1 MLESF
6 RQHRASQLL
15 GTAVSV
21 FRANDWTLNR
31 RDPDGLRYVASVC
44 VWVHW
49 FMVATCLVQ
58 LVYRPWYGPERYAAY
73 ALLYLVLVGF
83 SAYVHYRLAS
93 NRAMTWRWI
102 FALCTLDVLL
112 ITAGTVVGGGFSH
125 YCTTRCWP
133 ALGRSSPPSGSTWP
147 LLRRWP
153 CSTSSSA

>member
-6 RQHRASQLL
+6 RQNRASQLL

-31 RDPDGLRYVASVC
+31 RDPDGLRYVASVW

-73 ALLYLVLVGF
+73 ALLYLDLD
-83 SAYVHYRLAS
+83 AS
-93 NRAMTWRWI
+93 PT
-102 FALCTLDVLL
+102 
-112 ITAGTVVGGGFSH
+112 
-125 YCTTRCWP
+125 CWTQRP
-133 ALGRSSPPSGSTWP
+133 DQHQKG
-147 LLRRWP
+147 
-153 CSTSSSA
+153 